1 MESDST
7 LPALALVISILAFA
21 FTELGATSIAGRI
34 QAVASR
40 VLNEEAGQSER
51 FRLLSSLPGGPTA
64 GLRLLNLIALAA
76 TMVSMTAVVW
86 ASWGVRWDLT
96 SIGGLLVLLVLA
108 GVTYVARSLGMRYSA
123 QMCTFMPMLAWLLS
137 FPLRPILLVE
147 ELIVRSPSAEVSA
160 PADPS
165 LDITLTVDPTEEVL
179 DEHEVRMIRG
189 VVQLD
194 RTVAREIMV
203 PRVDIVAVESE
214 ESLESLVE
222 KMRTA
227 GHSRIPIYKGDLDH
241 IVGVAHAKDV
251 LQQLALGKDAS
262 TTASKQVTRQ
272 PLFIPESKTL
282 EGLLEMFREERTHL
296 AVVVDEYGGVSGIVT
311 IEDILEEIV
320 GEIQDEFDAEEPEI
334 QRVGEAEFAV
344 DAGMTID
351 ELNESLGVNVVND
364 GFDTIGGLVFDRLG
378 KVPVAGDRVEHAGLS
393 IEVIGTMGRRPTML
407 RVTLV
412 QTQGEESAVNAR

>member
-7 LPALALVISILAFA
+7 IPALALVISILTFA
-21 FTELGATSIAGRI
+21 FSELGATSIAGRI
-34 QAVASR
+34 QAVASSI
-40 VLNEEAGQSER
+40 LNEEAGQSEQ
-51 FRLLSSLPGGPTA
+51 FRLLSNLPGGPTA

-96 SIGGLLVLLVLA
+96 SIGGIVVLVVLA
-108 GVTYVARSLGMRYSA
+108 GVTYGARSLGMRYSA
-123 QMCTFMPMLAWLLS
+123 QLCTFMPRFAWLLS
-137 FPLRPILLVE
+137 FPLRPMLLVE
-147 ELIVRSPSAEVSA
+147 ELIVRNPSAEASSPSD
-160 PADPS
+160 PA
-165 LDITLTVDPTEEVL
+165 LDFTLTVDPTEEVL

-214 ESLESLVE
+214 ESLELLVD

-227 GHSRIPIYKGDLDH
+227 GHSRIPIYEGDLDH
-241 IVGVAHAKDV
+241 IVGVAHARDV
-251 LQQLALGKDAS
+251 LQQLASGKDV
-262 TTASKQVTRQ
+262 SKTSAQQVSRQ
-272 PLFIPESKTL
+272 PMFIPESKTL
-282 EGLLEMFREERTHL
+282 EGLLEVFREQRRHL
-296 AVVVDEYGGVSGIVT
+296 AVVIDEYGGVSGIVT

-320 GEIQDEFDAEEPEI
+320 GEIQDEFDAEEPDI
-334 QRVGEAEFAV
+334 QRVGDAEFAV

-351 ELNESLGVNVVND
+351 ELNDTLGVKVVND

-378 KVPVAGDRVEHAGLS
+378 KIPVAGDRVEHAGLS
-393 IEVIGTMGRRPTML
+393 IEVIGTLGRRPTML

-412 QTQGEESAVNAR
+412 HSSDEESALKAE

>member
-34 QAVASR
+34 QAVASS
-40 VLNEEAGQSER
+40 VLNEEAGQSEQ
-51 FRLLSSLPGGPTA
+51 FRLLSNLPGGPTA

-86 ASWGVRWDLT
+86 VSWGVRWDLI
-96 SIGGLLVLLVLA
+96 SLGGIAVLVVLA
-108 GVTYVARSLGMRYSA
+108 GATYVARSLGMRYSA
-123 QMCTFMPMLAWLLS
+123 QLCTFMPRLAWLLS
-137 FPLRPILLVE
+137 FPLRPILLIE
-147 ELIVRSPSAEVSA
+147 ELIVRSPSAEVST
-160 PADPS
+160 PPDPS
-165 LDITLTVDPTEEVL
+165 LDITLTVDPTEDVL

-194 RTVAREIMV
+194 RTIAREIMV
-203 PRVDIVAVESE
+203 PRVDIVAVESAE
-214 ESLESLVE
+214 PLELLVD

-241 IVGVAHAKDV
+241 VVGVAHARDI
-251 LQQLALGKDAS
+251 LQQLAIGKDAS
-262 TTASKQVTRQ
+262 ATSAQQVSRQ

-296 AVVVDEYGGVSGIVT
+296 AVVIDEYGGVSGIVT

-320 GEIQDEFDAEEPEI
+320 GEIQDEFDAEEPDI

-351 ELNESLGVNVVND
+351 ELNETLGVNVVND

-378 KVPVAGDRVEHAGLS
+378 KVPVPGDRVDHAGLS

-412 QTQGEESAVNAR
+412 HTPDKETALKVE

>member
-7 LPALALVISILAFA
+7 IPALSLAISILLFA
-21 FTELGATSIAGRI
+21 FSELGATSIAGRI
-34 QAVASR
+34 QAVASSI
-40 VLNEEAGQSER
+40 LNEEAGQSEQL
-51 FRLLSSLPGGPTA
+51 RLLSNLPGGPTA

-96 SIGGLLVLLVLA
+96 TIGGIAVLVVLA
-108 GVTYVARSLGMRYSA
+108 GATYGARSLGMRYSA
-123 QMCTFMPMLAWLLS
+123 QLCTFMPRLAWLLS
-137 FPLRPILLVE
+137 FPLRPILLIE
-147 ELIVRSPSAEVSA
+147 ELIVRSPSSEVSS
-160 PADPS
+160 PTDPS
-165 LDITLTVDPTEEVL
+165 LDITLSVDSTEDVL

-203 PRVDIVAVESE
+203 PRVDIVAVESAE
-214 ESLESLVE
+214 TLDLLAD
-222 KMRTA
+222 KMRSA
-227 GHSRIPIYKGDLDH
+227 GHSRIPIFKNDLDH
-241 IVGVAHAKDV
+241 IVGVAHARDV
-251 LQQLALGKDAS
+251 LQQLGTGKDAS
-262 TTASKQVTRQ
+262 LTTAQQVSRQ

-296 AVVVDEYGGVSGIVT
+296 AVVIDEYGGVSGIVT

-320 GEIQDEFDAEEPEI
+320 GEIQDEFDAEEPDI

-351 ELNESLGVNVVND
+351 ELNETLGVNVVND

-378 KVPVAGDRVEHAGLS
+378 KVPVPGDKVEHAGLN

-412 QTQGEESAVNAR
+412 QTPDEETGLKAE

>member
-7 LPALALVISILAFA
+7 IPALSLAISILLFA
-21 FTELGATSIAGRI
+21 FSELGATSIAGRI
-34 QAVASR
+34 QAVASS
-40 VLNEEAGQSER
+40 VLNDEAGQSEQL
-51 FRLLSSLPGGPTA
+51 RLLSNLPGGPTA

-96 SIGGLLVLLVLA
+96 TIGGIAVLVVLA
-108 GVTYVARSLGMRYSA
+108 GATYGARSLGMRYSA
-123 QMCTFMPMLAWLLS
+123 QLCTFMPRLAWLLS
-137 FPLRPILLVE
+137 FPLRPILLIE
-147 ELIVRSPSAEVSA
+147 ELIVRSPSSEVSS
-160 PADPS
+160 PTDPS
-165 LDITLTVDPTEEVL
+165 LDITLSVDSTEDVL

-203 PRVDIVAVESE
+203 PRVDIVAVESAE
-214 ESLESLVE
+214 TLDLLAD
-222 KMRTA
+222 KMRSA
-227 GHSRIPIYKGDLDH
+227 GHSRIPIFKNDLDH
-241 IVGVAHAKDV
+241 IVGVAHARDV
-251 LQQLALGKDAS
+251 LQQLGTGKDAS
-262 TTASKQVTRQ
+262 LTTAQQVSRQ

-296 AVVVDEYGGVSGIVT
+296 AVVIDEYGGVSGIVT

-320 GEIQDEFDAEEPEI
+320 GEIQDEFDAEEPDI

-351 ELNESLGVNVVND
+351 ELNDTLGVNVVND

-378 KVPVAGDRVEHAGLS
+378 KVPVPGDRVEHAGLN
-393 IEVIGTMGRRPTML
+393 IEVIGTTGRRPTML

-412 QTQGEESAVNAR
+412 QTPDEETLKAE